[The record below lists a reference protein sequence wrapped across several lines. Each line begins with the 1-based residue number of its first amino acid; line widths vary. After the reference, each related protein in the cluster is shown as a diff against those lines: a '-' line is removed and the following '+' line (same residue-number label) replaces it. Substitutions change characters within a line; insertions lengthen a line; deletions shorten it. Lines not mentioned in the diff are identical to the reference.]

1 SVGPYKNALEERHDE
16 LADPAAIPEAVR
28 LAERLAGAIAAERDI
43 VIEPQGGLEIAL
55 RGMLAAAGVRN
66 LPSQVS
72 GPLKPRGTAPG
83 LTHPGETLVK
93 ADGGEHGLALTLFK
107 ALQLLDAK
115 KLDTALQRYVT
126 FDLETTDKDVD
137 VCEVVE
143 VGAVRVVGG
152 EIVERFH
159 TLVKPYRPITPG
171 ATKVHGYSDTAV
183 QDAPSFAE
191 VWPAFRAFIGDDVLI
206 AHNGQHFDIPVLR
219 RLAAGQHGVDGLVF
233 YDT

>member
-1 SVGPYKNALEERHDE
+1 MG
-16 LADPAAIPEAVR
+16 
-28 LAERLAGAIAAERDI
+28 GGRDI

-93 ADGGEHGLALTLFK
+93 ADGGEHGLGLTLFK
-107 ALQLLDAK
+107 ALQLMQAK
-115 KLDTALQRYVT
+115 ELDTALERYVT
-126 FDLETTDKDVD
+126 FDLETTDKDVE

-152 EIVERFH
+152 EIVDRFH
-159 TLVKPYRPITPG
+159 TLVQPYRPITPG
-171 ATKVHGYSDTAV
+171 ATKVHGYT
-183 QDAPSFAE
+183 DA
-191 VWPAFRAFIGDDVLI
+191 DVRG
-206 AHNGQHFDIPVLR
+206 ARSEER
-219 RLAAGQHGVDGLVF
+219 RVGKECRSRWSPYH
-233 YDT
+233 

>member
-1 SVGPYKNALEERHDE
+1 
-16 LADPAAIPEAVR
+16 
-28 LAERLAGAIAAERDI
+28 
-43 VIEPQGGLEIAL
+43 
-55 RGMLAAAGVRN
+55 
-66 LPSQVS
+66 
-72 GPLKPRGTAPG
+72 
-83 LTHPGETLVK
+83 
-93 ADGGEHGLALTLFK
+93 HGLALTLFK

-171 ATKVHGYSDTAV
+171 ATKVHGYSDAAV
-183 QDAPSFAE
+183 
-191 VWPAFRAFIGDDVLI
+191 
-206 AHNGQHFDIPVLR
+206 
-219 RLAAGQHGVDGLVF
+219 
-233 YDT
+233 